1 VRPSLFA
8 GWVAL
13 AALVGAS
20 CGLPEV
26 AAVGT
31 NVPDGGVKLAGCRVD
46 GGAPPVAPGGYYTN
60 GATACGPGAEP
71 HVFHG
76 VDRPSLEWLSTGDH
90 LSVADFA
97 LWGAGTR
104 TSFGSR

>member
-46 GGAPPVAPGGYYTN
+46 GCGASGRSGGS
-60 GATACGPGAEP
+60 P
-71 HVFHG
+71 
-76 VDRPSLEWLSTGDH
+76 LEGRR
-90 LSVADFA
+90 V
-97 LWGAGTR
+97 
-104 TSFGSR
+104 